1 MTRSIPPHARVPVC
15 AVLPCWQNSGTLE
28 RALQSIAAQ
37 TTLPARTV
45 LVDDGNLPDESQAL
59 GEIASR
65 FPELSPE
72 IVRLTNNLG
81 PGSARN
87 AGWATAQER
96 YIAFLDADDVWHPR
110 KLELQTALMEAHPE
124 VELSGHRV
132 MVLQEGAQLPE
143 SPIGTGRVHAPGRA
157 ALLVVNP
164 FATPTWMI
172 RREARV
178 RFCEGKR
185 HVEDHLLLMELAL
198 RGGQLLALDL
208 SLAALFKPSLS
219 RTGLSSQ
226 LWKMELGELDAYR
239 RLRALGLLG
248 RTAAALLS
256 ALSLVKF
263 ARRVAIVK
271 LLR

>member
-1 MTRSIPPHARVPVC
+1 MTHSTSPRARVPVC
-15 AVLPCWQNSGTLE
+15 AVVPCWQNSPTLE

-45 LVDDGNLPDESQAL
+45 LVDDGNLPDESQAMAT
-59 GEIASR
+59 IAAR
-65 FPELSPE
+65 FPELMPE

-81 PGSARN
+81 PASARN
-87 AGWATAQER
+87 AGWAAAQER
-96 YIAFLDADDVWHPR
+96 YIAFLDADDIWHPR

-132 MVLQEGAQLPE
+132 TVLQPGASLPE
-143 SPIGTGRVHAPGRA
+143 IPIGSGRVQSPGRA
-157 ALLVVNP
+157 QLFVVNP

-178 RFCEGKR
+178 RFCDGKR
-185 HVEDHLLLMELAL
+185 HVEDHLLLMELLA

-208 SLAALFKPSLS
+208 SLAALFQPALS

-226 LWKMELGELDAYR
+226 LWQMELGELDAYR

-248 RTAAALLS
+248 RTPAALLS

-263 ARRVAIVK
+263 VRRVAIVK